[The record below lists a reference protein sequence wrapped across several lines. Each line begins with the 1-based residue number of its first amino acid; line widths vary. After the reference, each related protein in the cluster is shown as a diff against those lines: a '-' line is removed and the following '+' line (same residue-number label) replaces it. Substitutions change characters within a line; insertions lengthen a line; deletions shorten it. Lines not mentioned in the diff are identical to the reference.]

1 MELLSLIAIIGL
13 AMGWRQ
19 FAGLSSGPA
28 LLHACAA
35 AILFL
40 YVGALAGALY
50 PASIALLVIGLG
62 LLVTGGLHAA
72 RNAAGVPIP
81 LVLLALFCLVHWFIH
96 NDSSFF
102 YYDEYSHWGVYL
114 RDMLAHAALWGS
126 DSNAMHPRNL
136 PGASLFQ
143 YFFAVNSSR
152 PEGAAFLAQFVLVMS
167 PLMVLW
173 QKLGAKSIGWILGLL
188 LFMAVCLANFGH
200 GMVSIYID
208 HVLGVWFAGL
218 VLNFLYELFDRS
230 PAQLATYVLPLAA
243 VVLFKSTG
251 FFYVLALSGIF
262 GLLLLVHQSHASL
275 ALPSRLLRSA
285 VIPVG
290 AVALSVMLMLAWNVN
305 RDAAGI
311 AVPVDTTSN
320 LAGSLVERDSNFSA
334 EQQSEIT
341 RRFIEVLF
349 KQQISK
355 DELSSQFNAFSYPMM
370 PLYTDR
376 FRLTTFSFLA
386 LAAVALLLQYRLVIQ
401 PGRRL
406 QWAIASGLTWLTAVA
421 YIGVLF
427 MGYRFIANDQ
437 NGLHLSSYIRY
448 AHSMLLPLLI
458 VLFAPLVPAFRA
470 NQGAVVEIGKGLG
483 IRRTSLVFAA
493 AFGAFFVVET
503 PYLKPAYTTQQPPDL
518 RLQLEPMT
526 LALRQQI
533 GEAPLWVYFPNN
545 MTNGFIGQLMQF
557 QLSPGR
563 VKVEEDM
570 DALTADPDAIR
581 AQLADFD
588 YAWFIIQ
595 TPEIDAAIEKLTG
608 GEVTARIFRV
618 EKDGADIRLAPAT
631 ELFRN

>member
-1 MELLSLIAIIGL
+1 MELLSLIAVAGL

-28 LLHACAA
+28 LLHACAT

-40 YVGALAGALY
+40 YAGALAGVLL
-50 PASIALLVIGLG
+50 PASVALLVAGVV
-62 LLVTGGLHAA
+62 LLIAGGVQAY
-72 RNAAGVPIP
+72 RTAAGLPIP
-81 LVLLALFCLVHWFIH
+81 IILFALFGLVYWLIH
-96 NDSSFF
+96 ADSSFF

-114 RDMLAHAALWGS
+114 REMLAHAALWDS
-126 DSNAMHPRNL
+126 DSNALHPRNL

-143 YFFAVNSSR
+143 YFFAVNSNR

-173 QKLGAKSIGWILGLL
+173 EKLGAKNVGWIVGLL
-188 LFMAVCLANFGH
+188 LFVTVCLANFGH
-200 GMVSIYID
+200 GLVSIYID

-218 VLNFLYELFDRS
+218 VLNFLYDQSERS
-230 PAQLATYVLPLAA
+230 PAQLTSYVLPLAT

-251 FFYVLALSGIF
+251 FFYVLALSGIC
-262 GLLLLVHQSHASL
+262 GLLLLLHRSVASKPL
-275 ALPSRLLRSA
+275 TSRLLRSA
-285 VIPVG
+285 VVPLG
-290 AVALSVMLMLAWNVN
+290 AIALSVTLMVTWNMN
-305 RDAAGI
+305 RDAAGM

-320 LAGSLVERDSNFSA
+320 LAGSLLERDSAFSA
-334 EQQSEIT
+334 EEQQEIT
-341 RRFIEVLF
+341 RRFMEVLF

-355 DELSSQFNAFSYPMM
+355 NELSSQFNAFSYPMM

-386 LAAVALLLQYRLVIQ
+386 LAAVALLVQFLYLFRRD
-401 PGRRL
+401 RRL
-406 QWAIASGLTWLTAVA
+406 QWAVASGLTWLTAVA

-437 NGLHLSSYIRY
+437 NGFNLSSYIRY
-448 AHSMLLPLLI
+448 SHSMLLPLLI
-458 VLFAPLVPAFRA
+458 VLFAPMVPAFQPEDGTRIRF
-470 NQGAVVEIGKGLG
+470 GDKLAV
-483 IRRTSLVFAA
+483 RRTSLIFAA

-503 PYLKPAYTTQQPPDL
+503 PYLKPVYTTQQPPDL

-533 GEAPLWVYFPNN
+533 GEAPLWVYFPNS
-545 MTNGFIGQLMQF
+545 MANGFIAQLLQF

-563 VKVEEDM
+563 VTVEEDF
-570 DALTADPDAIR
+570 DALTNNPTAVR
-581 AQLADFD
+581 SELADFD

-595 TPEIDAAIEKLTG
+595 SPEIDAALESLVG
-608 GEVTARIFRV
+608 GEITARIFRI
-618 EKDGADIRLAPAT
+618 EKDGGDIQLKPAT

>member
-1 MELLSLIAIIGL
+1 
-13 AMGWRQ
+13 
-19 FAGLSSGPA
+19 
-28 LLHACAA
+28 
-35 AILFL
+35 
-40 YVGALAGALY
+40 
-50 PASIALLVIGLG
+50 
-62 LLVTGGLHAA
+62 
-72 RNAAGVPIP
+72 
-81 LVLLALFCLVHWFIH
+81 
-96 NDSSFF
+96 
-102 YYDEYSHWGVYL
+102 
-114 RDMLAHAALWGS
+114 
-126 DSNAMHPRNL
+126 
-136 PGASLFQ
+136 
-143 YFFAVNSSR
+143 
-152 PEGAAFLAQFVLVMS
+152 
-167 PLMVLW
+167 
-173 QKLGAKSIGWILGLL
+173 
-188 LFMAVCLANFGH
+188 
-200 GMVSIYID
+200 
-208 HVLGVWFAGL
+208 
-218 VLNFLYELFDRS
+218 
-230 PAQLATYVLPLAA
+230 
-243 VVLFKSTG
+243 
-251 FFYVLALSGIF
+251 
-262 GLLLLVHQSHASL
+262 
-275 ALPSRLLRSA
+275 
-285 VIPVG
+285 
-290 AVALSVMLMLAWNVN
+290 MLMLAWNVN

-334 EQQSEIT
+334 EQQNEIT

-355 DELSSQFNAFSYPMM
+355 DELSSQYNAFSY
-370 PLYTDR
+370 
-376 FRLTTFSFLA
+376 
-386 LAAVALLLQYRLVIQ
+386 
-401 PGRRL
+401 
-406 QWAIASGLTWLTAVA
+406 QWSIASGLTWLTAVA

-470 NQGAVVEIGKGLG
+470 NEGAVVGIGEGIG

-493 AFGAFFVVET
+493 ALGAFLVVET

-526 LALRQQI
+526 LTLRQQI

-563 VKVEEDM
+563 VKIEEDF
-570 DALTADPDAIR
+570 DALTDDPDAIR

-608 GEVTARIFRV
+608 DEVTARIFRI
-618 EKDGADIRLAPAT
+618 EKDGADIRFAPAT

>member
-1 MELLSLIAIIGL
+1 M
-13 AMGWRQ
+13 
-19 FAGLSSGPA
+19 
-28 LLHACAA
+28 
-35 AILFL
+35 
-40 YVGALAGALY
+40 
-50 PASIALLVIGLG
+50 
-62 LLVTGGLHAA
+62 
-72 RNAAGVPIP
+72 PI
-81 LVLLALFCLVHWFIH
+81 VVLALFCLIYWLIH
-96 NDSSFF
+96 GNSSFF

-143 YFFAVNSSR
+143 YFFAVHSSR

-173 QKLGAKSIGWILGLL
+173 QKLDAKSIGWIFGLL
-188 LFMAVCLANFGH
+188 LLVTVCIANFGH
-200 GMVSIYID
+200 GLVSIYID
-208 HVLGVWFAGL
+208 HVLGVWFVGL
-218 VLNFLYELFDRS
+218 VLNFLYELPDRS

-262 GLLLLVHQSHASL
+262 GLLLLVHRSHVSIP
-275 ALPSRLLRSA
+275 LPSRLLRSA
-285 VIPVG
+285 VMPCA
-290 AVALSVMLMLAWNVN
+290 AVALSVILMLSWNMN

-320 LAGSLVERDSNFSA
+320 LAGSLVERDSAFSA
-334 EQQSEIT
+334 EEQEEIT

-386 LAAVALLLQYRLVIQ
+386 LAAVALLLQYLFVFRRD
-401 PGRRL
+401 RRL
-406 QWAIASGLTWLTAVA
+406 QWTIASGLTWLTAVA

-437 NGLHLSSYIRY
+437 NGFNLSSYIRY

-470 NQGAVVEIGKGLG
+470 SNGAEVELGRGLG
-483 IRRTSLVFAA
+483 VRRTSLIFAA
-493 AFGAFFVVET
+493 ALGAFIVVET
-503 PYLKPAYTTQQPPDL
+503 PYLKPSYTTQQPPDL

-533 GEAPLWVYFPNN
+533 GEAPLWVYFPNT
-545 MTNGFIGQLMQF
+545 MTNGFIGQLLQF

-563 VKVEEDM
+563 VEVEEDIN
-570 DALTADPDAIR
+570 ALTENPDTLR
-581 AQLADFD
+581 SQLADSD

-595 TPEIDAAIEKLTG
+595 TPEIDAAIERLTG

-618 EKDGADIRLAPAT
+618 RKDGVDIRLEPAT
-631 ELFRN
+631 DLFRD